1 LVGRQ
6 CFNVVKSLSCL
17 KRVHKLTSNNYI
29 IKALIPEMGV
39 LVSDLP
45 SEEQR
50 KHTGVCNNCG
60 KPLELYSL
68 DLKTGRRVLQC
79 VWCGQWHFQRYE
91 KKSGKWKLMKTT
103 IHQTRRLLRECLGL
117 LKMSSAFD
125 PPLDVKHAL
134 IDVIPAI
141 FDSGFKQ
148 IDILVKPKAIVVDAK
163 VTITREESIDSSSH
177 PETPEYPSA
186 YDEYHA
192 HFSLGKTRTRIEI
205 PVSSINEKRMA
216 KLLGVNRHYHNFPG
230 VFVEQNGTEEYIPI
244 VPVSSLGK
252 LSTPVLVES
261 IKKAPRRILFE
272 DELGEAGLIRLL
284 YEASPPVILHQAF
297 TLNKLFEALWI
308 LKSILLKLEYLESYM
323 LLHGN
328 LKDFVKKTYLLLLRR
343 FCKNIKK
350 DYLLKF
356 RPDMHSGD
364 ILVELC
370 KLMDFINWG
379 KYYIS
384 KSESIALRL
393 NKALSEY
400 RQR

>member
-1 LVGRQ
+1 
-6 CFNVVKSLSCL
+6 
-17 KRVHKLTSNNYI
+17 
-29 IKALIPEMGV
+29 MGV

-68 DLKTGRRVLQC
+68 DLKMGRRVLQC
-79 VWCGQWHFQRYE
+79 LWCGQWHFQRYE
-91 KKSGKWKLMKTT
+91 KKSGKWKLMKTST
-103 IHQTRRLLRECLGL
+103 HETRRLLRECLRL

-125 PPLDVKHAL
+125 PPLDAKHAL

-148 IDILVKPKAIVVDAK
+148 IDVQVKPKAIVVDAK
-163 VTITREESIDSSSH
+163 IIITREGCTDSSTH
-177 PETPEYPSA
+177 PETLEYPSA
-186 YDEYHA
+186 YDEYHV
-192 HFSLGKTRTRIEI
+192 HFSLGGTRTRIEI
-205 PVSSINEKRMA
+205 PVSSINEKTMA
-216 KLLGVNRHYHNFPG
+216 KLLGENRHYHNFPG
-230 VFVEQNGTEEYIPI
+230 VFVEQNGTKGYAPI
-244 VPVSSLGK
+244 VPVSALGK
-252 LSTPVLVES
+252 LSTPVFFES
-261 IKKAPRRILFE
+261 TKKTTRRILFE
-272 DELGEAGLIRLL
+272 DELGEAGMIRLL
-284 YEASPPVILHQAF
+284 YEASPPVISGQAF

-308 LKSILLKLEYLESYM
+308 LKSILLKLEYLEYLV

-328 LKDFVKKTYLLLLRR
+328 LKDFVEETYLVLLRR
-343 FCKNIKK
+343 FCKNIKE

-364 ILVELC
+364 ILLELC
-370 KLMDFINWG
+370 KLMDFTNWG

-393 NKALSEY
+393 NKALNEY
-400 RQR
+400 RPR